1 MEPLSP
7 NDPLHTLLGKARSVE
22 PRPNFTQN
30 VVRAVRQV
38 PQTQSGWSRIQEWLA
53 GFTPPRMAY
62 AATAVALVA
71 LVAAVYVQSPPW
83 TGGVTVVQAPANQAK
98 TPIPVQEA
106 TGTTAEDPLDS
117 AVASELDSVD
127 ALSVLLA
134 QQDTSALTDSEIA
147 LLLY

>member
-7 NDPLHTLLGKARSVE
+7 DDPLHSLLGKARTVE
-22 PRPNFTQN
+22 PRPNFTQD
-30 VVRAVRQV
+30 VMRAVRQV
-38 PQTQSGWSRIQEWLA
+38 QQEQSGWRRVQEWFT
-53 GFTPPRMAY
+53 GFVPPRMAY
-62 AATAVALVA
+62 AAAAVALA
-71 LVAAVYVQSPPW
+71 AAVAAVFIQHSSR
-83 TGGVTVVQAPANQAK
+83 TGEVTVAQTPLKQATTPA
-98 TPIPVQEA
+98 PVPA
-106 TGTTAEDPLDS
+106 TTAEDPLDS